1 MIRIIIH
8 TLAAHA
14 HVCDRYS
21 KPYTGFAAR
30 SRDMSQLSLEEEED
44 GHDSHANVNQTPQ
57 DEGRSEE
64 REEVE
69 QEMENPE
76 MGNKIKILL

>member
-21 KPYTGFAAR
+21 KPVAGFAAR
-30 SRDMSQLSLEEEED
+30 SRDMSQLSLEEEDGIQDAHTARNQQQQEKDGTGDED
-44 GHDSHANVNQTPQ
+44 AATIKMQ
-57 DEGRSEE
+57 DI
-64 REEVE
+64 
-69 QEMENPE
+69 
-76 MGNKIKILL
+76 GNKIIRQS

>member
-21 KPYTGFAAR
+21 KPYAGFAAR
-30 SRDMSQLSLEEEED
+30 SRDMSQLSLEEEE
-44 GHDSHANVNQTPQ
+44 GHDPQSNVNQTPQ
-57 DEGRSEE
+57 EETHEDGEEEDVEEG
-64 REEVE
+64 
-69 QEMENPE
+69 ENNKDI
-76 MGNKIKILL
+76 GNDRID